1 MDEYN
6 ITGIMSVPEGYIT
19 TYTVPTPS
27 LDDQTGFYMSTLP
40 HPPMGLPGESG
51 VVGVF
56 FGGGMGQSK
65 PVLHVKPH
73 EVDYFSFMPM
83 PPQAAFYWVENRKIY
98 FWCRTDIS
106 HITDTIYI
114 RMATNVQSDNT
125 AVLNV
130 PPEAV
135 ELIFADVLQR
145 LMPRKGIV
153 QDNVVDG
160 IDNA

>member
-1 MDEYN
+1 
-6 ITGIMSVPEGYIT
+6 
-19 TYTVPTPS
+19 
-27 LDDQTGFYMSTLP
+27 
-40 HPPMGLPGESG
+40 
-51 VVGVF
+51 
-56 FGGGMGQSK
+56 
-65 PVLHVKPH
+65 
-73 EVDYFSFMPM
+73 
-83 PPQAAFYWVENRKIY
+83 
-98 FWCRTDIS
+98 
-106 HITDTIYI
+106 
-114 RMATNVQSDNT
+114 MATNVQSDNT